1 VSLKLQLKAGQK
13 IIING
18 AVIENGSA
26 KAVTLFLRNRASILR
41 DTEIVTEEEAV
52 TPASRI
58 YYIVQCIYLFPDK
71 SRKNLPILN
80 GLVQDYLVAAPSSH
94 SILNGLIEWLE
105 KGDPY
110 QALRA
115 ARDLIQHEGVILH
128 HGQQSAD
135 ELSEPSSAGGE
146 LP

>member
-18 AVIENGSA
+18 AVIENGSP
-26 KAVTLFLRNRASILR
+26 KVVTLFLRNRASILR
-41 DTEIVTEEEAV
+41 DSEIITEDDAV

-58 YYIVQCIYLFPDK
+58 YYIVQCVYLFPDEAN
-71 SRKNLPILN
+71 KNLLILN
-80 GLVQDYLVAAPSSH
+80 RLVQDYLIAAPSSH
-94 SILNGLIEWLE
+94 AILHVLIEWLE

-135 ELSEPSSAGGE
+135 ELSDSSSGGE